1 VARVGAGREDAAQWR
16 SPPQHRGGD
25 YSDAAS
31 KRNNVAFA
39 ERLWFHR
46 AMAATIPASSTD
58 LIRAAG
64 VKVTRG
70 RVRVLDA
77 LNAAR
82 QPLCHGELEAQL
94 ASADEAPLDRVTLYR
109 ILDSLVACDLALKAV
124 DTRGVFRFSA
134 AAARHRHVDHVH
146 FRCTDCGGVFCLK
159 AEPPPPP
166 KLPRGFR
173 LQQIDFDLRG
183 LCAECGT
190 RAA

>member
-1 VARVGAGREDAAQWR
+1 MGVESAPAAGKLGR
-16 SPPQHRGGD
+16 SLGGWGD
-25 YSDAAS
+25 YNGAIR
-31 KRNNVAFA
+31 KRNIVAFVA
-39 ERLWFHR
+39 CLWFHR
-46 AMAATIPASSTD
+46 LMATQHPASSPD

-82 QPLCHGELEAQL
+82 QPLCHGELESRL
-94 ASADEAPLDRVTLYR
+94 AAADGAAPDRVTLYR
-109 ILDSLVACDLALKAV
+109 ILDSLVACGLALKAV

-173 LQQIDFDLRG
+173 LNQIDFDLRG
-183 LCAECGT
+183 LCAGCSSRGT
-190 RAA
+190 

>member
-1 VARVGAGREDAAQWR
+1 MVR
-16 SPPQHRGGD
+16 
-25 YSDAAS
+25 AS
-31 KRNNVAFA
+31 ATA
-39 ERLWFHR
+39 EESL
-46 AMAATIPASSTD
+46 SSE

-77 LNAAR
+77 LRAAR
-82 QPLCHGELEAQL
+82 QPLSHAEMEAL
-94 ASADEAPLDRVTLYR
+94 PAGAGDAAIDRVTLYR
-109 ILDSLVACDLALKAV
+109 VLDSLVACGLALKAV

-134 AAARHRHVDHVH
+134 AGAQRRHADHIH

-173 LQQIDFDLRG
+173 LNEVAYDVRG
-183 LCAECGT
+183 LCAGCSPHAASPA
-190 RAA
+190 RA

>member
-1 VARVGAGREDAAQWR
+1 MARANTQSVTA
-16 SPPQHRGGD
+16 
-25 YSDAAS
+25 
-31 KRNNVAFA
+31 
-39 ERLWFHR
+39 
-46 AMAATIPASSTD
+46 D

-77 LNAAR
+77 LRAAR
-82 QPLCHGELEAQL
+82 QPLCHAEMESRLGDEEEA
-94 ASADEAPLDRVTLYR
+94 AIDRVTLYR
-109 ILDSLVACDLALKAV
+109 VLDSLVACGLALKAV

-134 AAARHRHVDHVH
+134 AGAQRQHAGHIH

-173 LQQIDFDLRG
+173 LGEVEVDVRG
-183 LCAECGT
+183 TCAGCSARE
-190 RAA
+190 RA

>member
-1 VARVGAGREDAAQWR
+1 MARALAPAQIDV
-16 SPPQHRGGD
+16 S
-25 YSDAAS
+25 A
-31 KRNNVAFA
+31 
-39 ERLWFHR
+39 
-46 AMAATIPASSTD
+46 D

-77 LNAAR
+77 LHSAR
-82 QPLCHGELEAQL
+82 QPLSHAELEARL
-94 ASADEAPLDRVTLYR
+94 GDPAEPAMDRVTLYR

-159 AEPPPPP
+159 DEPPPPP

-183 LCAECGT
+183 LCADCGT